1 MKKFLFTA
9 AIAGMAFVSASAQS
23 GINQTTLWTFEQFQD
38 GDNVAS
44 NVAVNYGNL
53 YIVGH
58 NETKFATISS
68 KSNSTFKFGDYT
80 YYVNYYLNIPG
91 NGLKG
96 EDATSASSIKQD
108 AVAFDATTAG
118 TTYVAYVPSS
128 AGRGIKPFFNG
139 TEVTTAAS
147 GSFTSSDTKSVSV
160 AAFTNSGAGT
170 VALTS
175 TGGSVNIYA
184 VKFVPSSEAAATKT
198 VTLSKYGVSTF
209 SDTHAWTIPEGL
221 KVYYAS
227 AIDKRGETLGLK
239 VVTGSIPACTGVILQ
254 GTANAEYTLTSTDA
268 GSLERSA
275 GKGIDFTY
283 ALRPVISTDGYALA
297 ATDLTTNTSKDP
309 NHNYI
314 LADGG
319 DAPVFAP
326 AAAGTIAAGKAY
338 YSTRADKDTYA
349 STGASASAKGISL
362 PLGVTPTGIN
372 SVVAEGTN
380 VKNQNAYNIAGQRI
394 GKDYK
399 GLVIINGKKYIRK

>member
-1 MKKFLFTA
+1 M
-9 AIAGMAFVSASAQS
+9 
-23 GINQTTLWTFEQFQD
+23 
-38 GDNVAS
+38 
-44 NVAVNYGNL
+44 
-53 YIVGH
+53 
-58 NETKFATISS
+58 
-68 KSNSTFKFGDYT
+68 
-80 YYVNYYLNIPG
+80 
-91 NGLKG
+91 
-96 EDATSASSIKQD
+96 
-108 AVAFDATTAG
+108 
-118 TTYVAYVPSS
+118 
-128 AGRGIKPFFNG
+128 
-139 TEVTTAAS
+139 
-147 GSFTSSDTKSVSV
+147 

-184 VKFVPSSEAAATKT
+184 VKFVPSSEATATKT

-227 AIDKRGETLGLK
+227 AIDKKGETLGLK
-239 VVTGSIPACTGVILQ
+239 EVTGSIPACTGVILQ

-349 STGASASAKGISL
+349 SSGASASAKGISL
-362 PLGVTPTGIN
+362 PLDVTPTGIN